1 MVLVCDDSSVHNSDR
16 SNCSVFL
23 FSCTHHAPH
32 RIAYRSCTCIIIGLP
47 IENTDHQE
55 QDLAAQ
61 EVLPE
66 EVVAEEDLPE
76 CPNHIA
82 CDFEQG
88 KPWSIFLLV
97 CQSN

>member
-1 MVLVCDDSSVHNSDR
+1 MCDDSSMHSSDR
-16 SNCSVFL
+16 RNLQHVFL
-23 FSCTHHAPH
+23 LACTHHAPH
-32 RIAYRSCTCIIIGLP
+32 RIAYQSCTCIIIGLL
-47 IENTDHQE
+47 IENVDHQE
-55 QDLAAQ
+55 QDQVAQ

-66 EVVAEEDLPE
+66 VVTAEEDLPE

-88 KPWSIFLLV
+88 KPRSIFLLV